1 MPSPR
6 RVVFAI
12 YEDIQSLDLTGP
24 WEVFNTAAARRPGAY
39 ELVAASIDGEPVSSS
54 SGLAIAATARLD
66 EIDAADTLVVPGGSG
81 TRSAVRDQALLAEV
95 RRLSAATRRT
105 AAVCSGSFVLGAAGL
120 LDGRR
125 AVTHWAYCDELAAAF
140 PAAEV
145 ESDPIYVRDGNV
157 VTSAG
162 VTAGIDLALALV
174 EEDHGPELALEIARW
189 LVVYAQ
195 RPGGQSQ
202 FSVQL
207 AHRAASSGSLRVLQG
222 WIGEN
227 LDRDLSVA
235 SLAARVHLSERQLA
249 RRFRAELGASP
260 ADYVEQARVETARAL
275 LEDGAEGLEAIAAR
289 CGFASAEVMRRAFQ
303 RRLGTSPSGYRE
315 RFRVGGPA
323 VPAGA

>member
-1 MPSPR
+1 MPAPR
-6 RVVFAI
+6 RIVFAV
-12 YEDIQSLDLTGP
+12 YEGIQSLDLTGP
-24 WEVFNTAAARRPGAY
+24 WEVFNTAAARVPGSY
-39 ELVAASIDGEPVSSS
+39 ELVAASLDGGGVTSS
-54 SGLAIAATARLD
+54 SGLPIGVATKLG
-66 EIDAADTLVVPGGSG
+66 EIDDLDTLVIPGGSG
-81 TRSAVRDQALLAEV
+81 TRGAVADEALLTEV
-95 RRLSAATRRT
+95 RRLSGAARRT

-125 AVTHWAYCDELAAAF
+125 AVTHWAYCDALAAAF
-140 PAAEV
+140 PEAEV
-145 ESDPIYVRDGNV
+145 ESDPIYVRDGEI

-174 EEDHGPELALEIARW
+174 EEDEGPELALEIARW

-207 AHRAASSGSLRVLQG
+207 AHRAASSGPLRTLQG
-222 WIGEN
+222 WIGGN

-249 RRFRAELGASP
+249 RRFRAELGATP
-260 ADYVEQARVETARAL
+260 ADYVEQSRVEAARAQ
-275 LEDGAEGLEAIAAR
+275 LEEGSAGLEQIAAR

-315 RFRVGGPA
+315 RFRVAAPVA
-323 VPAGA
+323 V